1 MAAAAQTQTSR
12 NLSDNVNKILRT
24 HKKDPGDLIGILQ
37 DIQARYRYLPREAL
51 EEVSKGLKVPMNRLY
66 HAATFFRAFYLEPR
80 GKHDC
85 VVCTGTAC
93 HVRGAQRIVDELSR
107 ELKTEPGGTSSD
119 KLFSLDTV
127 NCLGACALGPVMT
140 VDGVIHGKLTAR
152 SARSTI
158 NRYKKKESGGT
169 SKNEAKKSSRAGK
182 SKKKSTRKARPE

>member
-1 MAAAAQTQTSR
+1 MATAQSQASR
-12 NLSDNVNKILRT
+12 SVSDNVKKIVRA

-37 DIQARYRYLPREAL
+37 DIQAKYRYLPREAL
-51 EEVSKGLKVPMNRLY
+51 QEVCKSLDIPMNRMY
-66 HAATFFRAFYLEPR
+66 RVSTFFRAFYLEPR
-80 GKHDC
+80 GKHEC

-107 ELKTEPGGTSSD
+107 ELKTEPGSTSSD

-140 VDGVIHGKLTAR
+140 IDGANHGKLTAR
-152 SARSTI
+152 SARSII

-169 SKNEAKKSSRAGK
+169 RKNEAKKSSRSGK
-182 SKKKSTRKARPE
+182 SKAKGTRKARSK

>member
-1 MAAAAQTQTSR
+1 MATAQTQTRR
-12 NLSDNVNKILRT
+12 NLGDTVKKILRT

-37 DIQARYRYLPREAL
+37 DIQAKYRYLPREAL
-51 EEVSKGLKVPMNRLY
+51 EEVSRGLNVPMNQLY
-66 HAATFFRAFYLEPR
+66 RVSTFFRAFYLEPR

-140 VDGVIHGKLTAR
+140 IDGAIYGKLTAR
-152 SARSTI
+152 SARNTI
-158 NRYKKKESGGT
+158 NKYKKKESGGS
-169 SKNEAKKSSRAGK
+169 SKNEAKKSSRPGK
-182 SKKKSTRKARPE
+182 SKAKGTRKARSR